1 MNINL
6 NNQELE
12 VLISSLQL
20 LSKNEENKLNRDGV
34 SVAALYNKI
43 YSSWETLK

>member
-1 MNINL
+1 MNIQL

-20 LSKNEENKLNRDGV
+20 LSKNEESKLNSDEV

-43 YSSWETLK
+43 YSFWESLK

>member
-1 MNINL
+1 MNIQL

-20 LSKNEENKLNRDGV
+20 LPKNEENSLNRDGV
-34 SVAALYNKI
+34 SAAALYNKL
-43 YSSWETLK
+43 YSSWETSK